1 MRARA
6 GCSERSP
13 LAWQFVPASNLPWL
27 RASRIHRLREREGG
41 RWGVSEVGG
50 VEGCGGVWDAEN
62 VGFERGARAAL
73 RAIARGEDAG
83 GGRRLL
89 TRFSR
94 GGLGD
99 ALETVLVD
107 VGALVSARARRGA
120 EELVRPVRL
129 ACRLP
134 ADSAH
139 GCRRGERRGGGDG
152 LHPLSLTLVRCC
164 AGVAAGD
171 RRSARERRVE
181 SADAPSRHEL
191 LSVSWVDDRP
201 ASRPRLDPARPSLRA
216 APRVVLCLSARGAC
230 QAARGVGPGMDF
242 AIRGDREKRGSR
254 NPTKNVGLH
263 ERLTECSLGLI
274 GGLVTPRVDAAAVT
288 LFPGGRGMW
297 L

>member
-1 MRARA
+1 
-6 GCSERSP
+6 
-13 LAWQFVPASNLPWL
+13 V
-27 RASRIHRLREREGG
+27 
-41 RWGVSEVGG
+41 
-50 VEGCGGVWDAEN
+50 GVWDAEN

-216 APRVVLCLSARGAC
+216 APRVVLCLSRGAL
-230 QAARGVGPGMDF
+230 A
-242 AIRGDREKRGSR
+242 K
-254 NPTKNVGLH
+254 
-263 ERLTECSLGLI
+263 
-274 GGLVTPRVDAAAVT
+274 PRAVW
-288 LFPGGRGMW
+288 GRGWISQSAAIGKNEGLGTLQKMSVCTNV
-297 L
+297 